1 MIRFNL
7 LSVFLIVGV
16 SYGNPFDKEALQKSL
31 LEMLSAHRTSPSQ
44 DEAVMEPKSITKGS
58 FHSHEPSTIAM
69 YHDGPGGHH
78 HDSDG
83 HTHHDPSS
91 IGKFHDGPGGHA
103 HDNDGHR
110 HHDRHHH
117 RSGQHHEGDG
127 HTHATESEEQIDSL
141 EETKDKEN
149 LRDIT
154 LTISKLLFHLSQV

>member
-1 MIRFNL
+1 M
-7 LSVFLIVGV
+7 G
-16 SYGNPFDKEALQKSL
+16 KEALQKSL

-78 HDSDG
+78 HDNDG
-83 HTHHDPSS
+83 HTHHDQ
-91 IGKFHDGPGGHA
+91 
-103 HDNDGHR
+103 
-110 HHDRHHH
+110 HHH